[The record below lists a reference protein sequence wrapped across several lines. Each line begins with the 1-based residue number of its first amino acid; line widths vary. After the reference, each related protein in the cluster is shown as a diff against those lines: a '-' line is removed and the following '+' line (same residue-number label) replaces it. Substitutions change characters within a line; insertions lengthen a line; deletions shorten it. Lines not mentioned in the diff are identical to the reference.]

1 MSPAATQL
9 ILQRGNN
16 RKKSNRMTKGGNTES
31 NKTAY
36 EQVGTRVQI
45 FQIPGVINAPH
56 THEYYI

>member
-1 MSPAATQL
+1 
-9 ILQRGNN
+9 
-16 RKKSNRMTKGGNTES
+16 MTKGGNTES